1 MRSPRELAHA
11 RGFANHFADCFL
23 RDRYITLELRLV
35 TPLDVST
42 RQLCDESF
50 VGLAPLVGLHA
61 AFRAVPDICTAAVSL
76 PRVFPAQF
84 GAVSHPQAA
93 PGGWVSFAALVTQ

>member
-35 TPLDVST
+35 TPQDDST
-42 RQLCDESF
+42 HGHVMSRS
-50 VGLAPLVGLHA
+50 VG
-61 AFRAVPDICTAAVSL
+61 
-76 PRVFPAQF
+76 
-84 GAVSHPQAA
+84 
-93 PGGWVSFAALVTQ
+93 